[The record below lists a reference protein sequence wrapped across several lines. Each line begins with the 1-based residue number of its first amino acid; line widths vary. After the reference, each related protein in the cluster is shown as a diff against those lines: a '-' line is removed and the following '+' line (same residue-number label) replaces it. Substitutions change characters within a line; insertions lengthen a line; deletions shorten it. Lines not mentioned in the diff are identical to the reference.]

1 MTKKKNNAIKNI
13 LSTLVFEVFVKNI
26 TQIFNY
32 KQVSSKLN
40 IDDDDTR
47 QIVQEIILDL
57 EHEGKVEEIAKGK
70 YQAKALQNHVEGIV
84 DMAQSGSAYL
94 VVEGMDE
101 DIFLAP
107 RKLRNALNG
116 DRVKVFVYAKRNG
129 KHLEGE
135 VLEIIKRAKTEFT
148 GVMQISPRVAFL
160 VPDNKKMLHDIFI
173 PMDQL
178 NGAKDGE
185 KAVARFTDWPDGAK
199 NPIGEIIAVLGKQ
212 GENATEMNAVLA
224 EYGFPLEFPKEVETE
239 SNAISEKM
247 DPKEIAKRRDFRDT
261 LTITIDP
268 VDAKDFDDAISFK
281 KLEDGNFEVGVH
293 IADVSHY
300 VQPNTALDKEAENRG
315 TSVYLV
321 GRVIPMLP
329 EKLSNELCSLRP
341 NEDKLCFS
349 AVFKM
354 DIKGNVLEEWFGR
367 TIIHSRR
374 RYAYEEVWD
383 ILQNKEGDYVEEL
396 TTLNTIAYA
405 LRERRFKEGAINFET
420 TEVKFKLDDNGKPI
434 GVYVRERNDAHKL
447 IEDFMLLAN
456 RKVAEF
462 IATKGKKKMALT
474 FVYRVHDAPNEEVL
488 QGFAKFALRFGYKVQ
503 TKNHKEIS
511 TSLNKLM
518 ADVEGKKEQNVLT
531 QLAIRSMAKA
541 VYTTKKT
548 SHYGLAFDYYTHFT
562 SPIRRYPDVMAHRLL
577 QHYLDGKSTVDP
589 EIYEK
594 MCLHSSQMEKRAAD
608 AERLFT
614 KYKQA
619 EFLSEQVGETYV
631 GIISG
636 VTEWGI
642 YVEIIENKC
651 EGMIRLRDINDDFYV
666 LDPENYCI
674 VGQRFKRK
682 YQLGDEVNIKVKKV
696 ELTKKQIDFELITED
711 SPLNF
716 TKKAA
721 PRPEKKPRP
730 AEHTYNKKRRR

>member
-13 LSTLVFEVFVKNI
+13 LSNLVLEVFMKNI
-26 TQIFNY
+26 TQAFNY
-32 KQVSSKLN
+32 KQLAAKLN
-40 IDDDDTR
+40 IDDEETR
-47 QIVQEIILDL
+47 QIVNEIIIDL
-57 EHEGKVEEIAKGK
+57 HQKGQVEEISKGK
-70 YQAKALQNHVEGIV
+70 YQVKALQNHVEGTI

-94 VVEGMDE
+94 LVDGMDE
-101 DIFLAP
+101 DIFIAP
-107 RKLRNALNG
+107 RKIRNALHG
-116 DRVKVFVYAKRNG
+116 DKVKVFVYAKRNG

-135 VLEIIKRAKTEFT
+135 VLEILHRAKTEFT
-148 GVMQISPRVAFL
+148 GVIQLTPRVAFL
-160 VPDNKKMLHDIFI
+160 IPDNKKMLHDIFI
-173 PMDQL
+173 PLDL
-178 NGAKDGE
+178 LKGAKDGD
-185 KAVARFTDWPDGAK
+185 KAVAKLTEWPEGAK
-199 NPIGEIIAVLGKQ
+199 NPMGEIVHVLGKQ
-212 GENATEMNAVLA
+212 GENATEMYAVLA
-224 EYGFPLEFPKEVETE
+224 EYGFPLEFPKAVEKE
-239 SNAISEKM
+239 SEAISEKM

-293 IADVSHY
+293 IADVSYY
-300 VQPNTALDKEAENRG
+300 VQPGTELDKEAENRG

-321 GRVIPMLP
+321 GKVIPMLP

-341 NEDKLCFS
+341 NEDKFCFS
-349 AVFKM
+349 AVFKI
-354 DIKGNVLEEWFGR
+354 DLKGNVLEEWYGR

-383 ILQNKEGDYVEEL
+383 ILQSGVGDYKEEL
-396 TTLNTIAYA
+396 TILNTIAHA
-405 LRERRFKEGAINFET
+405 LRATRFKNGAINFET
-420 TEVKFKLDDNGKPI
+420 TEVKFTLDETGKPI

-462 IATKGKKKMALT
+462 IATKGKKKNALT
-474 FVYRVHDAPNEEVL
+474 FVYRVHDSPNEEVL
-488 QGFAKFALRFGYKVQ
+488 QGFAKFAARFGYKVN
-503 TKNHKEIS
+503 TKSHREIS
-511 TSLNKLM
+511 TSLNQLM

-577 QHYLDGKSTVDP
+577 QHYLDGKSTVDA

-619 EFLSEQVGETYV
+619 EFLSEQVGETFV

-642 YVEIIENKC
+642 YVEIVENKC

-666 LDPENYCI
+666 LDPENYSI

-696 ELTKKQIDFELITED
+696 ELTKKQIDFELITNED
-711 SPLNF
+711 PLNF
-716 TKKAA
+716 QRKEKSTKSS
-721 PRPEKKPRP
+721 
-730 AEHTYNKKRRR
+730 TYKKRR